1 MSNLG
6 VIEKKALGA
15 LITLC
20 DANNIT
26 RVSMRELARAMGY
39 KATGGAITLA
49 LKTLEMNN
57 HIERLENNTYKVFL

>member
-20 DANNIT
+20 DATIS
-26 RVSMRELARAMGY
+26 RVCLCANSQGRWVIKQQEEQLHLR
-39 KATGGAITLA
+39 
-49 LKTLEMNN
+49 
-57 HIERLENNTYKVFL
+57 